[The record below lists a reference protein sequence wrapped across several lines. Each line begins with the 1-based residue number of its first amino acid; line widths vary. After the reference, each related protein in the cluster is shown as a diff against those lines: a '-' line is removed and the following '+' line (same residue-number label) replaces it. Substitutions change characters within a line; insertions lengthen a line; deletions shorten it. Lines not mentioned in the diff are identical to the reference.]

1 MGNLVSQIAYRYSK
15 TLFSFLKREADSA
28 YFNYQTLQFIPNQKI
43 HLTLDE
49 QTRAKFRI
57 PFIEVGSGNYR
68 WQVDCSSF
76 LDGEY
81 SIETHEILAGV
92 EYSTIDNY
100 SVNIEN
106 GEVQLSA
113 LELSL
118 ETAPKLSL
126 FCYIRRTYDDKY
138 YTVLGE
144 FLDFDILSDS
154 QQTRELFRVPFV
166 ELEPGKYNVNRS
178 LADFSDGAYTIT
190 VYSLKPDGLE
200 IKAGL
205 PSTINILNEKQ
216 ERGLS
221 FDTVYLSHDTK
232 ENDFL
237 RYVKPNGEPI
247 AGASIY
253 VFETNKYVSNSF
265 DGAVG
270 ITFTSPDGRWV
281 SPIPVKAG
289 VDYSVVFF
297 LKDKFGP
304 DKIDISM

>member
-1 MGNLVSQIAYRYSK
+1 M
-15 TLFSFLKREADSA
+15 
-28 YFNYQTLQFIPNQKI
+28 
-43 HLTLDE
+43 
-49 QTRAKFRI
+49 
-57 PFIEVGSGNYR
+57 
-68 WQVDCSSF
+68 
-76 LDGEY
+76 
-81 SIETHEILAGV
+81 
-92 EYSTIDNY
+92 
-100 SVNIEN
+100 
-106 GEVQLSA
+106 
-113 LELSL
+113 
-118 ETAPKLSL
+118 
-126 FCYIRRTYDDKY
+126 
-138 YTVLGE
+138 
-144 FLDFDILSDS
+144 
-154 QQTRELFRVPFV
+154 
-166 ELEPGKYNVNRS
+166 
-178 LADFSDGAYTIT
+178 
-190 VYSLKPDGLE
+190 E